1 MSVFIA
7 LLRGIN
13 VSGQKSVKM
22 DRLRQ
27 LFEGLGYTD
36 VATYIQSGN
45 VVFRA
50 GAQLAEGLD
59 FATKNDSAASAQL
72 EAAIHEALLAQ
83 LGYDIPVLVRTPA
96 ELRDIVAG
104 QPWPLPQKGAASEPQ
119 VYVTLLAQL
128 PSEAGLAKLQ
138 GVRSGD
144 DEYVVVDRTVYVLVR
159 QRYGDTKLSN
169 QTIEKKLGVSAT
181 TRNWETIN
189 RLIQLAEAAE

>member
-1 MSVFIA
+1 MSVYIA

-50 GAQLAEGLD
+50 GSQLAEGLES
-59 FATKNDSAASAQL
+59 T
-72 EAAIHEALLAQ
+72 IHEALLAQ

-96 ELRDIVAG
+96 ELRAIVAG
-104 QPWPLPQKGAASEPQ
+104 LPWPLPQKGAASEPQ
-119 VYVTLLAQL
+119 VYVTLLAQP

-138 GVRSGD
+138 GVQSGED
-144 DEYVVVDRTVYVLVR
+144 AFVVVDRTVYVLVR

-169 QTIEKKLGVSAT
+169 QTMEKKLGVSAT

-189 RLIQLAEAAE
+189 RLIQLAEATE